1 MDLTLA
7 KEFVGASEAEAV
19 EKAAKFFGV
28 SAAQL
33 ELRTL
38 PSDLGVAGLG
48 SRVVVL
54 ASTKDEPVELGP
66 VGEFI
71 SGVLE
76 RMQVSGRAGLEEVEA
91 EGEVVITLRSQGL
104 REWARQDSRV
114 LGALS
119 HLAQR
124 VAQKRMGEDASAR
137 VELPGGEQE
146 TRGDRQER
154 GVRRDRGDRAA
165 RPGRGNRG
173 ESDDT
178 ALEKLAHESAAEV
191 TRTGRAVLLRPMNSK
206 ERWLIHNV
214 VNETP
219 GLRSE
224 SEGEGRMRRVKIEP
238 E

>member
-1 MDLTLA
+1 MDLTVA
-7 KEFVGASEAEAV
+7 KEFVGDSEAEAV

-38 PSDLGVAGLG
+38 PSNLGVSGLG

-54 ASTKDEPVELGP
+54 ASL
-66 VGEFI
+66 
-71 SGVLE
+71 
-76 RMQVSGRAGLEEVEA
+76 
-91 EGEVVITLRSQGL
+91 EGER
-104 REWARQDSRV
+104 
-114 LGALS
+114 
-119 HLAQR
+119 
-124 VAQKRMGEDASAR
+124 GER
-137 VELPGGEQE
+137 GE
-146 TRGDRQER
+146 RGD
-154 GVRRDRGDRAA
+154 RRDRGDRG
-165 RPGRGNRG
+165 GREGRRGRRDRGDRGDHGDRSDRG
-173 ESDDT
+173 ESDDA

-191 TRTGRAVLLRPMNSK
+191 TRTGQPVLLRPMNSK

>member
-1 MDLTLA
+1 MDLTVA
-7 KEFVGASEAEAV
+7 KEFVGDSEAEAV

-38 PSDLGVAGLG
+38 PSNLGVSGLG

-54 ASTKDEPVELGP
+54 ASL
-66 VGEFI
+66 
-71 SGVLE
+71 
-76 RMQVSGRAGLEEVEA
+76 
-91 EGEVVITLRSQGL
+91 EGER
-104 REWARQDSRV
+104 
-114 LGALS
+114 
-119 HLAQR
+119 
-124 VAQKRMGEDASAR
+124 GER
-137 VELPGGEQE
+137 GE
-146 TRGDRQER
+146 RGD
-154 GVRRDRGDRAA
+154 RRDRGDRG
-165 RPGRGNRG
+165 GRGGRGGRRDRGDHGDRSDRG
-173 ESDDT
+173 ESDDP

-191 TRTGRAVLLRPMNSK
+191 TRTGQPVLLRPMNSK

>member
-1 MDLTLA
+1 MDLTVA
-7 KEFVGASEAEAV
+7 KEFVGDSEAEAV
-19 EKAAKFFGV
+19 EKAVKFFGV

-38 PSDLGVAGLG
+38 PSNLGMSGLG

-104 REWARQDSRV
+104 QEWARQDSRV
-114 LGALS
+114 VGALS

-124 VAQKRMGEDASAR
+124 VAQKQMGEDASAR
-137 VELPGGEQE
+137 VELPGGE
-146 TRGDRQER
+146 RGDRGDRLER
-154 GVRRDRGDRAA
+154 GGRRDRGGRADR
-165 RPGRGNRG
+165 RGRDDRG
-173 ESDDT
+173 ESDDA

-191 TRTGRAVLLRPMNSK
+191 TRTGQPVVLRPMNSK
-206 ERWLIHNV
+206 ERWLVHNV

>member
-1 MDLTLA
+1 MDLTVA
-7 KEFVGASEAEAV
+7 KEFVGDSEAEAV

-38 PSDLGVAGLG
+38 PQSLGVSGLG

-54 ASTKDEPVELGP
+54 ASL
-66 VGEFI
+66 
-71 SGVLE
+71 
-76 RMQVSGRAGLEEVEA
+76 
-91 EGEVVITLRSQGL
+91 EGER
-104 REWARQDSRV
+104 
-114 LGALS
+114 
-119 HLAQR
+119 
-124 VAQKRMGEDASAR
+124 GER
-137 VELPGGEQE
+137 GERGEQRD
-146 TRGDRQER
+146 RGDRGGR
-154 GVRRDRGDRAA
+154 GGRGGRRDRGDRGD
-165 RPGRGNRG
+165 RSDRG
-173 ESDDT
+173 ESDDA

-191 TRTGRAVLLRPMNSK
+191 TRTGQPVLLRPMNSK